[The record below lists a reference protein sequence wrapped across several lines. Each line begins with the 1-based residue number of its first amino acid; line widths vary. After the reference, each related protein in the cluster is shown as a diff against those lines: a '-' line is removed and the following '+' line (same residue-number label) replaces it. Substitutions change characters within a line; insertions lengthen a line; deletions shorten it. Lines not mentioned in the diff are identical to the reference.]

1 MVTRVVLVR
10 HGQTAWNRVER
21 FRGRADVP
29 LDETGLE
36 QAQLAGARIARDWP
50 VAAIYSSPLSR
61 ARKTAEAIAS
71 RLDLPAQVHQ
81 GLIDIDFGEWQGL
94 TREEA
99 RQRWP
104 ESVDAWFS
112 APHTAQIPS
121 GESLEVLRA
130 RAMAAVR
137 DIKSRHDGGIVV
149 AVAHAAVNRVILLGI
164 LGLGNDR
171 FWRLAQDTCAI
182 NVFEAQAGDFTLV
195 SLNDTCHLAPP
206 EPSPRRL
213 AWGVTP
219 QG

>member
-1 MVTRVVLVR
+1 
-10 HGQTAWNRVER
+10 
-21 FRGRADVP
+21 

-36 QAQLAGARIARDWP
+36 QARRAGGRIARDWP

-61 ARKTAEAIAS
+61 ARKTAEAIGS
-71 RLDLPAQVHQ
+71 RLGLPVQVQQ

-104 ESVDAWFS
+104 ESVDAWFA
-112 APHTAQIPS
+112 APQTVQTPS
-121 GESLEVLRA
+121 GESLDVLRA
-130 RAMAAVR
+130 RAMAAIQ
-137 DIKSRHDGGIVV
+137 DITSRHDGDIVV
-149 AVAHAAVNRVILLGI
+149 AVAHTAVNRAILLGI

-195 SLNDTCHLAPP
+195 SMNDTCHLKDV
-206 EPSPRRL
+206 L
-213 AWGVTP
+213 
-219 QG
+219 